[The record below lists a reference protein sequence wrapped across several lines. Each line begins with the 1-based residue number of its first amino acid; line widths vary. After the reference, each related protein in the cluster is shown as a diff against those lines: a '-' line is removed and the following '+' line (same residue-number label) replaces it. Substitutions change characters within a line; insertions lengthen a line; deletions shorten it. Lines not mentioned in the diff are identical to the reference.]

1 MTWFPMTKDQFENS
15 RRRAVADY
23 MVAAQ
28 RDRSAPGATKR
39 QKENA
44 ERRIQRCIGLLS
56 AWSQDGFWTP
66 DNIRSYEMIYQY
78 YDEGVS
84 VSAV

>member
-1 MTWFPMTKDQFENS
+1 MKRFLMTKDQFEES

-23 MVAAQ
+23 LKAAQ
-28 RDRSAPGATKR
+28 RDRSAPGATSR

-44 ERRIQRCIGLLS
+44 ERRIQHCVSFLS

-66 DNIRSYEMIYQY
+66 DNIRAYEMIYQY
-78 YDEGVS
+78 YDEGVP
-84 VSAV
+84 VSAI

>member
-1 MTWFPMTKDQFENS
+1 MTKGQFEES

-23 MVAAQ
+23 LETA
-28 RDRSAPGATKR
+28 RRERSAPGATSR

-44 ERRIQRCIGLLS
+44 ERRIQRCASLLS

-66 DNIRSYEMIYQY
+66 DNIRAYEMICQY
-78 YDEGVS
+78 YDEGVP